1 MVALI
6 AMDEGD
12 EMKSRKIRL
21 SLDLTPAMKKI
32 IEDLAEAEGTTQGEV
47 LRRAIALLKAAKQAE
62 RSGRQICTVYK
73 GKIDCRFVG
82 F

>member
-6 AMDEGD
+6 AMAEGD

-32 IEDLAEAEGTTQGEV
+32 IEDLAEAEGATQGEI
-47 LRRAIALLKAAKQAE
+47 LRRAIALLRAAKQAE
-62 RSGRQICTVYK
+62 RNGRHICTVYK
-73 GKIDCRFVG
+73 GKIDSRFVG